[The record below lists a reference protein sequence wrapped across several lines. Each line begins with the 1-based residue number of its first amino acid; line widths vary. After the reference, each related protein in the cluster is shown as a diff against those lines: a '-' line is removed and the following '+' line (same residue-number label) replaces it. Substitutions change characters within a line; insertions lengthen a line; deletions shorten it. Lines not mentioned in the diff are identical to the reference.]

1 MKKIFIIIAIIV
13 VIIVGLGFWY
23 LSSKTNYSVIQ
34 EENKEYE
41 NTISKVVE
49 KCFEEENLQNKNLY
63 INVILTNPKNI
74 KETNKKYRNIDKETD
89 VLSFPM
95 FEKEEIQNIEGNIPD
110 VLGDIVISIEKV
122 KEQAKEYG
130 HSFERELSYMV
141 VHGFYHLMGYDH
153 IKEEDKNIMRQK
165 EENVWCEYKGSKT
178 DNNKEESFRYGRQNV
193 NQFTIL
199 HRFDITLKTINI
211 PLKMIW

>member
-1 MKKIFIIIAIIV
+1 MKIV
-13 VIIVGLGFWY
+13 EINFLDI
-23 LSSKTNYSVIQ
+23 
-34 EENKEYE
+34 EENKEYQDII
-41 NTISKVVE
+41 NTVVE
-49 KCFEEENLQNKNLY
+49 ACFKEEKLQNKNLY

-95 FEKEEIQNIEGNIPD
+95 FEKEEIANIEGNIPD
-110 VLGDIVISIEKV
+110 VLGDIVISIERV

-153 IKEEDKNIMRQK
+153 MVEDEKIQMRQK
-165 EENVWCEYKGSKT
+165 EENVLEKLK
-178 DNNKEESFRYGRQNV
+178 
-193 NQFTIL
+193 IL
-199 HRFDITLKTINI
+199 R
-211 PLKMIW
+211 